1 MAGLGSNISDTSIG
15 PSRYVLAS
23 HQDVLGAMVA
33 VTSMATRSLAIMT
46 QNLESDIYDRHEF
59 VDAVKHLCLS
69 RSYARIRVVV
79 TNPHRTLR
87 DGNRFVYLGRRL
99 SSFVEFRHAGEQHR
113 DMRQAFI
120 IADQSGIVYRTD
132 GDRWEG
138 IVDTCDP
145 RSGETPPGQL
155 RPNLVSCH
163 ARARIS
169 TDAPLTNT
177 LFNR

>member
-1 MAGLGSNISDTSIG
+1 MAGLGSSISDTSIR
-15 PSRYVLAS
+15 PAR
-23 HQDVLGAMVA
+23 QVLGSRQEVLDAMVA
-33 VTSMATRSLAIMT
+33 VASSATRNLAIMT
-46 QNLESDIYDRHEF
+46 QNLESDIYDRPEF

-113 DMRQAFI
+113 DLRQAFI
-120 IADQSGIVYRTD
+120 IADQTGIVYRSD

-138 IVDTCDP
+138 IFDTSEPVLAKQHLGVFD
-145 RSGETPPGQL
+145 EIWAAATPAHEFRQL
-155 RPNLVSCH
+155 HL
-163 ARARIS
+163 
-169 TDAPLTNT
+169 
-177 LFNR
+177 